1 MLFTHKTFGPSLTG
15 QLYLHPSKKR
25 GFWVMNDMVKILAGS
40 ASQYLG
46 ESISREYGVELGNV
60 IIQRFSDGEFQPSI
74 EETVR
79 GKEVIIV
86 QSTFPP
92 SDNLMELLLLID
104 AAKRASA
111 KRIVAV
117 MPYFG
122 LARQDRKDKPRVA
135 IGAKLVANL
144 LTAAGVDRVITMD
157 LHAEQIQG
165 FFEVPVDHL
174 YASTIFIPYLKSLNI
189 PDLLVAAPDTGGTK
203 RANAYSKLL
212 GSDLAICY
220 KQRKVA
226 NQVESMTVIGDVKN
240 KNVVIVDDMCDT
252 AGTLCKAADV
262 MLENGA
268 KSVRAIC
275 THAVLSG
282 QAYERIQNSSLLEL
296 IVTDSI
302 PLKKDRPTDKI
313 KVLNVAPLFSGVLHN
328 LIENKSISSNF
339 IIS

>member
-1 MLFTHKTFGPSLTG
+1 MMF
-15 QLYLHPSKKR
+15 
-25 GFWVMNDMVKILAGS
+25 DMVKIIAGS
-40 ASQYLG
+40 VTRELG
-46 ESISREYGVELGNV
+46 QSIAQHLGLDLGNV

-79 GKEVIIV
+79 GKDVIIV

-117 MPYFG
+117 IPYFG

-174 YASTIFIPYLKSLNI
+174 YASTIFIPYLRDLNI
-189 PDLLVAAPDTGGTK
+189 PDLLIAAPDTGGTK
-203 RANAYSKLL
+203 RANAYAKLL

-226 NQVESMTVIGDVKN
+226 NQVESMTVIGDVRG

-252 AGTLCKAADV
+252 AGTLCKAAEV
-262 MLENGA
+262 MMQHGA
-268 KSVRAIC
+268 LSVRALC
-275 THAVLSG
+275 THPVLSG
-282 QAYERIQNSSLLEL
+282 EAYERIQASALAEV
-296 IVTDSI
+296 IVSDSI
-302 PLKKDRPTDKI
+302 PIRADRPREKI
-313 KVLNVAPLFSGVLHN
+313 TVLSCSGLFGGVLHN